1 MGSVPV
7 TSSVGFWLFC
17 SSRAAS
23 LNQQCHHGIIP
34 APWAPAW
41 CSYMEEQLEPPIAAF
56 CTPTEMRVCNRL
68 GERTLLWALLLTPS
82 FAPARGWVS
91 PRRHLKP
98 YGGRAAAN

>member
-34 APWAPAW
+34 APWAQAW
-41 CSYMEEQLEPPIAAF
+41 CSYMEEQLEPPIAVF
-56 CTPTEMRVCNRL
+56 CTPTEMQVCVQQAGGKDPAL
-68 GERTLLWALLLTPS
+68 GS
-82 FAPARGWVS
+82 FAHSFLRPHSWMGQSQVT
-91 PRRHLKP
+91 P
-98 YGGRAAAN
+98 